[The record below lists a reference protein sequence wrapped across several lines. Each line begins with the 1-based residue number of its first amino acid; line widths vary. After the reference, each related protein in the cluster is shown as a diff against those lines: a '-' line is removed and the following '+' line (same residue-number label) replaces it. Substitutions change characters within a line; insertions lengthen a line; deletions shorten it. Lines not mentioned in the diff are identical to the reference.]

1 MGNITAGQN
10 VNNVL
15 DELFAENL
23 NIANNIVKLVG
34 KKPKLKLSSKVR
46 YVTHLNDGDV
56 ILNDELA
63 DSKVYKIASELALA
77 IDKNNSSDVKRI
89 KFLYADT
96 DEFSAA
102 KDFLNKLC
110 KEVWDVIENK
120 NKKMDVPKEAMK
132 ALGITNKPSLDFLL
146 GDCLKNFEREND
158 DTTAK
163 IISSILENPNLDYT
177 PNDIFEYLKTNYEKK
192 RYKYNFATIKVLA
205 ENNGYNLYK
214 LGIITSDGKQ
224 MKKYYK
230 SLPLSK
236 KIKIF
241 FSTLC
246 QVAEELKIV

>member
-1 MGNITAGQN
+1 MENILAGQN

-23 NIANNIVKLVG
+23 NIANNIVKLAG
-34 KKPKLKLSSKVR
+34 KRPDLRLSPKVR
-46 YVTHLNDGDV
+46 YVTHMNGGNV
-56 ILNDELA
+56 ILNEELA
-63 DSKVYKIASELALA
+63 DSKVYQIASDLALA
-77 IDKNNSSDVKRI
+77 IDKNSSTDVKRI
-89 KFLYADT
+89 KLLYGDTKEFL
-96 DEFSAA
+96 AA
-102 KDFLNKLC
+102 KTFLNKLC
-110 KEVWDVIENK
+110 KEVWDVTENK

-132 ALGITNKPSLDFLL
+132 VLGITNKPSLDFLL
-146 GDCLKNFEREND
+146 EDCLKNFEKEDD
-158 DTTAK
+158 DTTAR

-177 PNDIFEYLKTNYEKK
+177 PEDIFDYLKINYEKK

-205 ENNGYNLYK
+205 ENTDYNLYR
-214 LGIITSDGKQ
+214 LGIITSDAKQ